1 MLPIMHSTAEELAH
15 YLWGRIIDVCTLD
28 TIKARGVTM
37 LEVRVGESPYQCA
50 CFKAKIPANEEAF
63 RQLKDPRR
71 IHPPRAA
78 GAAAG
83 ATAAAQPC
91 LPTTHEQL

>member
-15 YLWGRIIDVCTLD
+15 YLWGRIIDVCTLE

-63 RQLKDPRR
+63 SQLKDPRR

-78 GAAAG
+78 AATG
-83 ATAAAQPC
+83 ATAQPC
-91 LPTTHEQL
+91 LPTTHDQS